1 MVGQS
6 DLSPRLHGD
15 GDGDGDGDVAARSG
29 DRSRSPRGGRAGSA
43 PPPTQTPQLP
53 FRCTQTRE
61 QLEVCRRILSGRSLR
76 IVANAGTGKTAT
88 LLSAAEQLPQSR
100 KVLFLAYNRDIRLE
114 VQEEVQRR
122 DLRNVTVENYDSL
135 LLNYYDG
142 SAASQDFQIS
152 LHRVLETDRSP
163 RCELGWDAVFVD
175 EAQDLDQA
183 YLRFLNKV
191 LRDTG
196 LPRERLQLV
205 SVGDFKQTI
214 FRYREAD
221 AAIFLHDGPQERHL
235 HGPGTETLQLTETFR
250 FGPELCVFVDRL
262 VAPLFPG
269 RALPHRSGLARASP
283 GERAVEHWVLPPAGL
298 QPQALIERLVG
309 LRGEL
314 EARAAAAA
322 EQRLLA
328 FLTGSKRD
336 SNEPLWRFVEA
347 LAAASPPLL
356 VAEDAALQLADGP
369 ALAFLRNVH
378 SCKGKSFAVAVLF
391 VTTRRSWLAPG
402 GVEAELLYV
411 ALTRARRLLIVE
423 AADALLFQE
432 VLRQAGC
439 RPDALPCPSRCAAT
453 GAELARPLP
462 RAGQGSGANF
472 GFAKPSLQE
481 QLGKLAVPQKR
492 QLLELLGAAELC
504 DWSRPGE
511 PPLQPSASSAAL
523 LVATAAWLWL
533 ERGQEDEDGAFR
545 RCFQALQARR
555 PAEEAYAQLWPRR
568 AAGPPAAHL
577 RARLE
582 RLATRPELAAPD
594 FLEAARLH
602 PQFHHGHLALPESTA
617 EQVRDCAVLRQRLAA
632 ELRRLGPASKL
643 SELCGGPCLLPGA
656 AGVYL
661 AAARVVFLKAETA
674 QAEGLLDRL
683 LAAYAAAR
691 HGVEAYEI
699 VYVPLEAQR
708 ATERALGSLPAANG
722 SAAAY
727 LGAFERALGALQL
740 RGRSPGSASPAAR
753 P

>member
-1 MVGQS
+1 MVGPS
-6 DLSPRLHGD
+6 DLSPQLR
-15 GDGDGDGDVAARSG
+15 GDGDVSARSA
-29 DRSRSPRGGRAGSA
+29 DRSRSPRGCQAGST
-43 PPPTQTPQLP
+43 PPSRTQHLP
-53 FRCTQTRE
+53 FDCTQTRE
-61 QLEVCRRILSGRSLR
+61 QREVCRRILSGRSLR

-88 LLSAAEQLPQSR
+88 LLHAADQLPKSR

-122 DLRNVTVENYDSL
+122 DLNNVTVENYDSL

-163 RCELGWDAVFVD
+163 RCKLVWDTFFVD

-196 LPRERLQLV
+196 SPRERLQLV

-269 RALPHRSGLARASP
+269 RALPHRSGLAQTSP

-314 EARAAAAA
+314 EARAAVDAVTAA

-439 RPDALPCPSRCAAT
+439 RPDALPCPARCAAT
-453 GAELARPLP
+453 GAELALPLQ
-462 RAGQGSGANF
+462 RAGRSGAIL

-504 DWSRPGE
+504 VWSRPGE
-511 PPLQPSASSAAL
+511 PPLQPGVSSAAL

-568 AAGPPAAHL
+568 AAGPLAAHL

-617 EQVRDCAVLRQRLAA
+617 EQGRDCAALRQRLAA
-632 ELRRLGPASKL
+632 ELRRLGPATKL

-699 VYVPLEAQR
+699 VYVPLEEER
-708 ATERALGSLPAANG
+708 ATERARGSLPAADG

-727 LGAFERALGALQL
+727 LSAFERALGVLQL
-740 RGRSPGSASPAAR
+740 TGRSPGSASPAAR